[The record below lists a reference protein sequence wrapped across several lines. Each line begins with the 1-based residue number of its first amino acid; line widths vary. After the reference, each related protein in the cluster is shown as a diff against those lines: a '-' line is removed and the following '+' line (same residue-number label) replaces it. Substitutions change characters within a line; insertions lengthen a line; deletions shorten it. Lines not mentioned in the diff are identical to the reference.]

1 MVNLSTQDVVNGHEK
16 LNLAFVANLFNNHPG
31 LEPPPPEQVVN
42 VTEETREEKMFRNW
56 INSLGVGPQVN
67 HLASDLSD
75 GQVILRLED
84 TIRPG
89 LVDWEC
95 RVVTPERL
103 SKIRAKRFQEVLGN
117 CNYAVELARKL
128 NLVVVGIAGKCV
140 VSVTCHMVT
149 VCLCRV

>member
-1 MVNLSTQDVVNGHEK
+1 MVNYPQDVVNGHEK

-31 LEPPPPEQVVN
+31 LEPPPPEQLVSVI
-42 VTEETREEKMFRNW
+42 EETREEKMFRNW

-67 HLASDLSD
+67 HLFSDLSD
-75 GQVILRLED
+75 GLVILRLED
-84 TIRPG
+84 TVRPG
-89 LVDWEC
+89 LVDWGC
-95 RVVTPERL
+95 RVVTPDRL

-128 NLVVVGIAGKCV
+128 NLVVVGIAGECENKLLGLA
-140 VSVTCHMVT
+140 S